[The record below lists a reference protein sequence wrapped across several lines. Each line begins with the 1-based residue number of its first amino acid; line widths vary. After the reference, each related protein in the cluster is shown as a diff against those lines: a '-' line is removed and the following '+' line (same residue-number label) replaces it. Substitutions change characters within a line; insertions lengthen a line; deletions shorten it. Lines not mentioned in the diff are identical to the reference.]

1 MYVLAASLEAAT
13 LRDSHTQVFVRISGL
28 VIDGDFVV
36 QVRSGGA
43 PAGADVAD
51 GVATMNL
58 LPGGDRQAGKGAA
71 AGGEPVAVIQ
81 HDGLAISAKEVGED
95 DYAVGRS
102 NHCVAVRAANINPA
116 MKCALSVERIDALSE
131 ASCDLAFNRPEV
143 GRGVRPEPVRRGGVT
158 GHAQAD
164 ADRGSATERGVA
176 QNAQL
181 IERRTDVSVLDFLL
195 RCRNQRR
202 LRFQPV
208 ER

>member
-13 LRDSHTQVFVRISGL
+13 LRDSHTQVLVRIHGR
-28 VIDGDFVV
+28 VIDADFVV

-58 LPGGDRQAGKGAA
+58 LPGGDRKAGKVAV
-71 AGGEPVAVIQ
+71 AGGDPVAVIQ